1 MKRTVA
7 LSVTVATHAAW
18 TVLRGR
24 FQAAGERAV
33 QFFLRQVHLILLR
46 LRRATSSNPERR

>member
-24 FQAAGERAV
+24 FRAAGERAV
-33 QFFLRQVHLILLR
+33 QFFLRQFHLILLR